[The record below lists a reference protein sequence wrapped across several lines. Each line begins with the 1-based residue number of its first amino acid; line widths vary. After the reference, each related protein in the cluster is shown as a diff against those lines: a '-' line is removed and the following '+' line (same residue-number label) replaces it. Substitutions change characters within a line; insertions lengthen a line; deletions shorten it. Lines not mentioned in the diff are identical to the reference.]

1 MKKKYFFLISIIMI
15 ILLSGCGYEPV
26 YSSKNF
32 LFKIDKITHE
42 NNKINNQI
50 ARSLKT
56 VSNNDAKN
64 LLEFELNSNKEKVV
78 VSKDK
83 AGDPQIFELKIS
95 INIRLNDEEKKF
107 ESKQIYN
114 NIENKFEL
122 NEYELE
128 VETQIINKV
137 IDDIIIYLS
146 SQ

>member
-64 LLEFELNSNKEKVV
+64 LLEFDLVILVTDHDNF
-78 VSKDK
+78 DY
-83 AGDPQIFELKIS
+83 
-95 INIRLNDEEKKF
+95 KF
-107 ESKQIYN
+107 
-114 NIENKFEL
+114 
-122 NEYELE
+122 
-128 VETQIINKV
+128 INKNAKKIIDCRGKFSLSDKV
-137 IDDIIIYLS
+137 IRG
-146 SQ
+146 